1 MKIVSTIVMAISTAL
16 WLFLAYS
23 GVRSSINLYALGVRD
38 EILLGYALV
47 PVACVLLSVLIP
59 LILTKRGQKKVALL
73 ISTSLLV
80 LGVIG
85 IAANSAA
92 AVGS

>member
-1 MKIVSTIVMAISTAL
+1 MKIVSTIVMGISTAL

-23 GVRSSINLYALGVRD
+23 GVHSSIYLYALGVRD

-47 PVACVLLSVLIP
+47 PVACVLLSVLVP
-59 LILTKRGQKKVALL
+59 LILMKKGQINFALL
-73 ISTSLLV
+73 ISTALLV

-85 IAANSAA
+85 VAANSAA